1 MGWSRSLELPP
12 VYDVLDSNPAR
23 VKIWTEGG
31 APELFVLGTEKL
43 RLGKRCYGGGDTS
56 SSLNR
61 VDKKLAET

>member
-1 MGWSRSLELPP
+1 MEASNFL
-12 VYDVLDSNPAR
+12 YDVLDSNPAR

-31 APELFVLGTEKL
+31 APELFVLGSLHSEKL
-43 RLGKRCYGGGDTS
+43 ILGKRCYGGGDTS